1 MKYKYFSDFF
11 LIRQNKPFLTMIAT
25 RMKKGKAPGDF
36 SFLTQTFNQNKQQP
50 YQPTIAAETN
60 TKSLRVG
67 PKHISYGKQRSCT

>member
-11 LIRQNKPFLTMIAT
+11 LTRQDKPF
-25 RMKKGKAPGDF
+25 PEDF

-60 TKSLRVG
+60 TKSLRIN
-67 PKHISYGKQRSCT
+67 PKRISYDIPGPYT